1 MFERRSAKARY
12 SPEATAHW
20 LSWLAFTLNRNNQT
34 VFYLESLRVEWL
46 AKGTEKWLSRALTVV
61 ASGLVGGPVFG
72 LSFGVILALV
82 VVFLKLS
89 HLTIHSSPA
98 HWLSLLNV
106 TTKAGMYWA
115 RTYWLSIALSM
126 GLVGAFLELRP
137 VETVRIAVAGM
148 SSRLGRAVR
157 MGLGLGLGAWLA
169 GCSAL
174 PLVFRGGLVAAE
186 MEDPSVRLMVAM
198 GVPKALVGLISIVS
212 AALFFGLIVAVIAGL
227 ITLLS
232 GEAVE
237 SRRSPNQG
245 TRRSVRAAIV
255 AVGLFGLIGLALGLF
270 FGLGSDKKMTT
281 SLILGLAGGL
291 SGGLIVG
298 LIAGGLFSLKHLA
311 LRLTLWLNGLA
322 PLGYARFLDSA
333 VDRLF
338 LRRVGGGYIFAHR
351 MLRDHFVMLERGTD
365 QLCGGGDAG

>member
-1 MFERRSAKARY
+1 
-12 SPEATAHW
+12 
-20 LSWLAFTLNRNNQT
+20 
-34 VFYLESLRVEWL
+34 
-46 AKGTEKWLSRALTVV
+46 
-61 ASGLVGGPVFG
+61 
-72 LSFGVILALV
+72 
-82 VVFLKLS
+82 
-89 HLTIHSSPA
+89 
-98 HWLSLLNV
+98 
-106 TTKAGMYWA
+106 
-115 RTYWLSIALSM
+115 M
-126 GLVGAFLELRP
+126 GLV
-137 VETVRIAVAGM
+137 
-148 SSRLGRAVR
+148 
-157 MGLGLGLGAWLA
+157 LGLGAWLA
-169 GCSAL
+169 GCSVFA
-174 PLVFRGGLVAAE
+174 LVFRGGLGAAE

-198 GVPKALVGLISIVS
+198 GVPRALMGLVSIVS
-212 AALFFGLIVAVIAGL
+212 AALFFGLIVSVIAGL

-270 FGLGSDKKMTT
+270 FGLGSYKKMTT

-298 LIAGGLFSLKHLA
+298 LIAGGLFFLKHLA
-311 LRLTLWLNGLA
+311 LRLTLWLKGLA

-351 MLRDHFVMLERGTD
+351 MLRDHFVMLERGSD